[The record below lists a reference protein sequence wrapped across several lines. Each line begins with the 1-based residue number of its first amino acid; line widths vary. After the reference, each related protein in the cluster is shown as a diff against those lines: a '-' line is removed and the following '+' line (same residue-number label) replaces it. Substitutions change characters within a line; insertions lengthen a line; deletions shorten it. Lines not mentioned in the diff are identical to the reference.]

1 MKLQD
6 LNSLDFNDI
15 GEWPT
20 PVKLFLVL
28 LVAVLVGVAWYYM
41 DTQDQYAALER
52 VRREEKELRTSFEE
66 KQQKA
71 ANYEKYKAQLAE
83 MQQTFG
89 AMLRQLPNKKEVADL
104 LIDVS
109 QTGLAAGLEF
119 QLFQP
124 QNEIP
129 KDFYAELPIAIRQT
143 GTYHEMGNFASGIA
157 ALPRIVTLHDIE
169 IVPVSA
175 KDARAGSSGDLTLN
189 VTAKTYRYLDE
200 EEQAGDAAAAD
211 KGDKNTSKQKGKKPA
226 AGEG

>member
-15 GEWPT
+15 GDWPT
-20 PVKLFLVL
+20 PIKLLLIL
-28 LVAVLVGVAWYYM
+28 LVATLVGVAWYYM
-41 DTQDQYAALER
+41 DTKDQYVALER
-52 VRREEKELRTSFEE
+52 VRREEKDLRANFEE

-83 MQQTFG
+83 MKQTFG

-129 KDFYAELPIAIRQT
+129 KDFYAELPIKLRVV
-143 GTYHEMGNFASGIA
+143 GDYHEFGEFISGIA
-157 ALPRIVTLHDIE
+157 ALPRIVTMHDID
-169 IVPVSA
+169 IKPITGQ
-175 KDARAGSSGDLTLN
+175 RAGGL
-189 VTAKTYRYLDE
+189 VMEATAATYRYLDE
-200 EEQAGDAAAAD
+200 GGALADAGAAPGA
-211 KGDKNTSKQKGKKPA
+211 GQPA
-226 AGEG
+226 GGGNK

>member
-1 MKLQD
+1 VKLQD
-6 LNSLDFNDI
+6 LNKLDINDI
-15 GEWPT
+15 GDWPA
-20 PVKLFLVL
+20 PIKLLIVL

-52 VRREEKELRTSFEE
+52 VRREEKDLRTAFEE

-83 MQQTFG
+83 MKQTFG

-129 KDFYAELPIAIRQT
+129 KDFYAELPIKLRVV
-143 GTYHEMGNFASGIA
+143 GDYHEFGEFISGIA
-157 ALPRIVTLHDIE
+157 ALPRIVTMHDID
-169 IVPVSA
+169 IKPITGQ
-175 KDARAGSSGDLTLN
+175 RAGGL
-189 VTAKTYRYLDE
+189 VMEATAATYRYLE
-200 EEQAGDAAAAD
+200 EGGALVDDRSAG
-211 KGDKNTSKQKGKKPA
+211 GKQ
-226 AGEG
+226 

>member
-1 MKLQD
+1 VKLQD

-15 GEWPT
+15 GDWPT
-20 PVKLFLVL
+20 PIKLLLIL
-28 LVAVLVGVAWYYM
+28 LVATLVGVAWYYM
-41 DTQDQYAALER
+41 DTKDQYVALER
-52 VRREEKELRTSFEE
+52 VRREEKDLRANFEE

-83 MQQTFG
+83 MKQTFG

-129 KDFYAELPIAIRQT
+129 KDFYAELPIKLRVV
-143 GTYHEMGNFASGIA
+143 GDYHEFGEFISGIA
-157 ALPRIVTLHDIE
+157 ALPRIVTMHDID
-169 IVPVSA
+169 IKPITGQ
-175 KDARAGSSGDLTLN
+175 RAGGL
-189 VTAKTYRYLDE
+189 VMEATAATYRYLDE
-200 EEQAGDAAAAD
+200 GGALADAGAAPGA
-211 KGDKNTSKQKGKKPA
+211 GQPA
-226 AGEG
+226 GGGNK

>member
-6 LNSLDFNDI
+6 INNLDFNDV
-15 GEWPT
+15 GEWPA
-20 PVKLFLVL
+20 PLKLFLVL
-28 LVAVLVGVAWYYM
+28 LVAILVGVAWYYM
-41 DTQDQYAALER
+41 DTQDQYVALER
-52 VRREEKELRTSFEE
+52 VRREEKDLRTSFEE

-83 MQQTFG
+83 MKQTFG

-129 KDFYAELPIAIRQT
+129 KDFYAELPIKLRVV
-143 GTYHEMGNFASGIA
+143 GDYHEFGEFISGIA
-157 ALPRIVTLHDIE
+157 ALPRIVTMHDID
-169 IVPVSA
+169 IKPITGQ
-175 KDARAGSSGDLTLN
+175 RAGGL
-189 VTAKTYRYLDE
+189 VMEATAATYRYLE
-200 EEQAGDAAAAD
+200 EGGALVDDRSAG
-211 KGDKNTSKQKGKKPA
+211 GKK
-226 AGEG
+226 

>member
-6 LNSLDFNDI
+6 LNNLDFNDI

-20 PVKLFLVL
+20 PIKLFIVL

-52 VRREEKELRTSFEE
+52 VRREEQDLRTSFEE

-83 MQQTFG
+83 MKQTFG

-129 KDFYAELPIAIRQT
+129 KDFYAELPIKLRVV
-143 GTYHEMGNFASGIA
+143 GDYHEFGEFISGIA
-157 ALPRIVTLHDIE
+157 ALPRIVTMHDID
-169 IVPVSA
+169 IKPIA
-175 KDARAGSSGDLTLN
+175 GQRAGDL
-189 VTAKTYRYLDE
+189 VMEATAATYRYLE
-200 EEQAGDAAAAD
+200 EGGALVDDRSAG
-211 KGDKNTSKQKGKKPA
+211 GKK
-226 AGEG
+226 